1 VGILNVSTGRPIPF
15 APREIELL
23 QAIGNVI
30 GVALEN
36 ARLFGETRRTLEGV
50 RALRE
55 IDQAITS
62 TLHLETVLNVLLEKI
77 DLFHP
82 HCAATI
88 RLLNEE
94 SGLLEPVAC
103 RNLDEKEWKVE
114 KWRGGRGLA
123 NAVFETKTPV
133 IIRNAQTDPRVLDQ
147 EFYRKHRLVTYLG
160 VPLIAKDQALGV
172 LNFYTKREQEITN
185 EEVEFLST
193 IAGQTAI
200 AIHNS
205 QLYERLK
212 KQAIELVTAN
222 KVKDEFLSVMSHEL
236 RTPLNVVVGYTELM
250 RDQMLGRVSK
260 EQKRALGKVIGRSK
274 DLLDMIDSVLQAT
287 SIEAGTVEVESQEVH
302 LGAFLGDLKTLYD
315 APLDNGTNLVWDIPS
330 FLPSVKTDGEKL
342 KRILQNLIHNA
353 IKFTS
358 KGLVTASVRNISSA
372 KTVEF
377 KVTDTGIG
385 IPQEMQSTIFK
396 MFRQG
401 DSSETRPYGGVGLG
415 LYIARRLTE
424 MLRGTIAVES
434 RPGEGSSFTVAI
446 PCETFEAVGIR
457 EDHKEQAY

>member
-1 VGILNVSTGRPIPF
+1 
-15 APREIELL
+15 
-23 QAIGNVI
+23 
-30 GVALEN
+30 
-36 ARLFGETRRTLEGV
+36 
-50 RALRE
+50 
-55 IDQAITS
+55 
-62 TLHLETVLNVLLEKI
+62 
-77 DLFHP
+77 
-82 HCAATI
+82 
-88 RLLNEE
+88 
-94 SGLLEPVAC
+94 
-103 RNLDEKEWKVE
+103 
-114 KWRGGRGLA
+114 
-123 NAVFETKTPV
+123 
-133 IIRNAQTDPRVLDQ
+133 
-147 EFYRKHRLVTYLG
+147 
-160 VPLIAKDQALGV
+160 V

-358 KGLVTASVRNISSA
+358 KGLVTVSVRNISSA

-377 KVTDTGIG
+377 KVTDTGTG
-385 IPQEMQSTIFK
+385 IPQEMQSTIFE